1 MSQKVM
7 YGGRKRVV
15 HTGAKGGKYVVV
27 NGGKKYLKSKNV
39 KKVKKVNKKVN
50 KGNSFFR
57 GGWGPT
63 MLREDDE

>member
-1 MSQKVM
+1 M

-57 GGWGPT
+57 GG
-63 MLREDDE
+63 